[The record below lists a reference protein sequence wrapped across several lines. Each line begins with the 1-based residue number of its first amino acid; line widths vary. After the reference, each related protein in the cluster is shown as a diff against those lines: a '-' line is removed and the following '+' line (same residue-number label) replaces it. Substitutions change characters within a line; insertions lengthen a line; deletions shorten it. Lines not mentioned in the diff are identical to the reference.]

1 MLFRSIFSE
10 RGRTVHSILDL
21 ACGTGTLSAL
31 LAQRGLQPDV
41 VLLDPPR
48 AGCDSHLIHTVCV
61 QMRPARVVYI
71 SCDPATLARDCGVFA
86 QLGYRLTDAA
96 AFDLFPR
103 TSHVETVVGLERQ
116 G

>member
-1 MLFRSIFSE
+1 MQSVLI
-10 RGRTVHSILDL
+10 
-21 ACGTGTLSAL
+21 TGAFGGMGKATAAL

-48 AGCDSHLIHTVCV
+48 AGCDSHLIHTVCT

-103 TSHVETVVGLERQ
+103 TSHVECVALLCKTTQ
-116 G
+116 